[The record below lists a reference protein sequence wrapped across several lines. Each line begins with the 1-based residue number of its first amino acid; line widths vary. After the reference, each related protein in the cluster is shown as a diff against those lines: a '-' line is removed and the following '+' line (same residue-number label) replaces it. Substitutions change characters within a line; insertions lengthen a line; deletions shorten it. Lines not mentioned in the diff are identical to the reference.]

1 MSEIQ
6 NITLS
11 ANREISKAI
20 ADERIFYAVVMR
32 VVPSKDGQPQ
42 HIPVSVPL
50 AVQGTQSIPGMIP
63 LEEMDAF
70 RASLLAAVE
79 EEIPDLCSR
88 IDLTG
93 QLTED
98 DRAEIAGAAREALE
112 RYAGKR
118 GG

>member
-42 HIPVSVPL
+42 HI
-50 AVQGTQSIPGMIP
+50 Q
-63 LEEMDAF
+63 
-70 RASLLAAVE
+70 
-79 EEIPDLCSR
+79 
-88 IDLTG
+88 
-93 QLTED
+93 
-98 DRAEIAGAAREALE
+98 
-112 RYAGKR
+112 
-118 GG
+118 